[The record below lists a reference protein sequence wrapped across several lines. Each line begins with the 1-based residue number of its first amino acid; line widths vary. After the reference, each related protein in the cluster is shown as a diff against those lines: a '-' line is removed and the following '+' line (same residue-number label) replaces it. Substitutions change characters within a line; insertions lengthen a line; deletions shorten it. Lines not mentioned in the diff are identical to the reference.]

1 MPQLVRSADRSMV
14 MLLMPDGPS
23 VERALQRVPI
33 AALRVARNFQW
44 WGISD
49 LDEVAVAYR
58 PAREPITTELIEVEL
73 NPKHL
78 DGAAFLK
85 LTQAPPLA
93 QQRTKSVRR
102 TRYLQAAF
110 PHVASRS
117 RKGVTDG
124 GPAQVF
130 EVTRRLTPRDQRGI

>member
-1 MPQLVRSADRSMV
+1 MV

-58 PAREPITTELIEVEL
+58 PGREPITTELIEVEL

-110 PHVASRS
+110 PHVASQS

-130 EVTRRLTPRDQRGI
+130 EVTRRLTPRDVIARHAGAAS